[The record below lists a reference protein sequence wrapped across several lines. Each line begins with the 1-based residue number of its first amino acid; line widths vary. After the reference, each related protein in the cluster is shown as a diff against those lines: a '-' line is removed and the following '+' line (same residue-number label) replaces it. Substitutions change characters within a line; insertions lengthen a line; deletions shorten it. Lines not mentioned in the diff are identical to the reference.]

1 MSDEERYEAMV
12 EFMGCFP
19 SISGSP
25 PSNLEELS
33 DGVVMF
39 EALSEISPDHFD
51 PSTIARDLGSNWA
64 LKANNLRKLLRNL
77 ETYYHEILHKTTD
90 FDTLAASISSIA
102 RQQDKEAIAAFI
114 EIITAAAV
122 TCDEKGVYVGW
133 IMNMSEGNVFHM
145 KSIIQSSLSRV
156 EDTGCDDGDDDG
168 EGAENDSNGGL
179 GTSRDSND
187 NSAGDQDGMGFAS
200 DDDDMDVNSGGG
212 GDDDDDG
219 SMQNMFRDAMAQFNN
234 VTEGMDVAFD
244 TNERQSS
251 HSSMENIIK
260 ERDDLRTALA
270 EAKRELTSHQ
280 SQSQRM
286 VEDTESSQKKLRAL
300 AEDLQERL
308 ERRQTELGEVEDD
321 LLKTKRMLEDAQG
334 KVDDLTE
341 KNASLADELDIANA
355 KATQLRKAEATV
367 VAYRKK
373 LEGVGVMNQQ
383 MTDLEDQSAKYLGQ
397 IMDLEM
403 ETKKVPELQKGL
415 EEAKREFIKV
425 QKERDEATETIN
437 TKVGEI
443 SKLKSKLNASVTTK
457 KMFEEELNEL
467 RSMQQTQS
475 REEEADLD
483 ITGISL
489 TSAKSVTEVR
499 EKAMRLEIENKNLK
513 KQLGIDIN
521 AAIGTSMVSSSA
533 SNATVAALEVEIK
546 ELQAMIKKKEVSIKK
561 LTTDKDRLEAY
572 TKKTLAKFQ
581 EKYLVA
587 LQECKA
593 KLKEK
598 HDKIEQLEVRSATEK
613 SNQKREEKLLSS
625 AMYELGL
632 SIMQQK
638 LKER

>member
-1 MSDEERYEAMV
+1 MAT
-12 EFMGCFP
+12 
-19 SISGSP
+19 SIAP
-25 PSNLEELS
+25 
-33 DGVVMF
+33 
-39 EALSEISPDHFD
+39 
-51 PSTIARDLGSNWA
+51 IARNGEEN
-64 LKANNLRKLLRNL
+64 R
-77 ETYYHEILHKTTD
+77 
-90 FDTLAASISSIA
+90 
-102 RQQDKEAIAAFI
+102 EAIASFV
-114 EIITAAAV
+114 ELITAAAV
-122 TCDEKGVYVGW
+122 TCPEKGTFVGW
-133 IMNMSEGNVFHM
+133 IMNMKDNNRVQM
-145 KSIIQSSLSRV
+145 KSIIQSSLGRV
-156 EDTGCDDGDDDG
+156 EDLDEDDIEG
-168 EGAENDSNGGL
+168 EGDS
-179 GTSRDSND
+179 
-187 NSAGDQDGMGFAS
+187 DGMGGSGDLQDNSDQDEMDLMS
-200 DDDDMDVNSGGG
+200 DDEA
-212 GDDDDDG
+212 
-219 SMQNMFRDAMAQFNN
+219 SMKDMFRDAMSQFKI
-234 VTEGMDVAFD
+234 VTEGMDDVFD
-244 TNERQSS
+244 SSERSTTAL
-251 HSSMENIIK
+251 SMEVMK

-270 EAKRELTSHQ
+270 ESKRELAAHQ

-308 ERRQTELGEVEDD
+308 EQRQTELVEVEDN
-321 LLKTKRMLEDAQG
+321 LLKTKRALEDAEG

-341 KNASLADELDIANA
+341 KNATLADELDIANA
-355 KATQLRKAEATV
+355 KASQLRKAEATV

-403 ETKKVPELQKGL
+403 ETKKVPELQKNLDGI
-415 EEAKREFIKV
+415 KRDFARA
-425 QKERDEATETIN
+425 QKEKNEATEAIT
-437 TKVGEI
+437 TKAAEI
-443 SKLKSKLNASVTTK
+443 SQLKSKLSASVTAK

-467 RSMQQTQS
+467 RSIQQS
-475 REEEADLD
+475 ESKDIEDDLD

-513 KQLGIDIN
+513 KQLGIDIHS
-521 AAIGTSMVSSSA
+521 AIGSSMVTSSV
-533 SNATVAALEVEIK
+533 SNATVAGLEDEIK
-546 ELQAMIKKKEVSIKK
+546 NLQAAIKKKEAIITK

-598 HDKIEQLEVRSATEK
+598 HDKIEQLEIRSAAEK

>member
-1 MSDEERYEAMV
+1 M
-12 EFMGCFP
+12 
-19 SISGSP
+19 
-25 PSNLEELS
+25 
-33 DGVVMF
+33 
-39 EALSEISPDHFD
+39 
-51 PSTIARDLGSNWA
+51 GSNWA

>member
-1 MSDEERYEAMV
+1 
-12 EFMGCFP
+12 
-19 SISGSP
+19 
-25 PSNLEELS
+25 
-33 DGVVMF
+33 
-39 EALSEISPDHFD
+39 
-51 PSTIARDLGSNWA
+51 LGSNWA

>member
-1 MSDEERYEAMV
+1 MHQFHS
-12 EFMGCFP
+12 
-19 SISGSP
+19 
-25 PSNLEELS
+25 
-33 DGVVMF
+33 
-39 EALSEISPDHFD
+39 SPDHFD
-51 PSTIARDLGSNWA
+51 PSTIARDLGTNWA

-90 FDTLAASISSIA
+90 FEEMASTISSIA
-102 RQQDKEAIAAFI
+102 RNQDVEAIASFV
-114 EIITAAAV
+114 ELIISAAV
-122 TCDEKGVYVGW
+122 TCADKSVFVGW
-133 IMNMSEGNVFHM
+133 IMNMSEGNQVQM
-145 KSIIQSSLSRV
+145 KSIIQSSLGRL
-156 EDTGCDDGDDDG
+156 EDLEEDESGILDTTNDEEGTNDDIM
-168 EGAENDSNGGL
+168 
-179 GTSRDSND
+179 
-187 NSAGDQDGMGFAS
+187 DQNGMGF
-200 DDDDMDVNSGGG
+200 NS
-212 GDDDDDG
+212 DDDDDG
-219 SMQNMFRDAMAQFNN
+219 GLDGHDDEMSGLFRDAISQFNN

-244 TNERQSS
+244 SS
-251 HSSMENIIK
+251 SQHDQNSASRPMSTVSMDVIR
-260 ERDDLRTALA
+260 ERDELRNALV
-270 EAKRELTSHQ
+270 EAKRELASYQ

-286 VEDTESSQKKLRAL
+286 VEDTETSQKKLRAL

-308 ERRQTELGEVEDD
+308 ESRQSELVEVEDK
-321 LLKTKRMLEDAQG
+321 LLKTKRNLEDAEA

-355 KATQLRKAEATV
+355 KASQLRKAEATV

-383 MTDLEDQSAKYLGQ
+383 MNDLEDQSAKYLGQ
-397 IMDLEM
+397 IMELEM
-403 ETKKVPELQKGL
+403 ETKKVPELQKNL
-415 EEAKREFIKV
+415 DEVKRDLVRV
-425 QKERDEATETIN
+425 QKERNEATENITS
-437 TKVGEI
+437 KAAEI
-443 SKLKSKLNASVTTK
+443 SRLKSELTASVSAK
-457 KMFEEELNEL
+457 KMFEEELTEM
-467 RSMQQTQS
+467 RSMQQSESQDAQAEIEIS
-475 REEEADLD
+475 GL
-483 ITGISL
+483 SL
-489 TSAKSVTEVR
+489 TSAKSVSEVK

-521 AAIGTSMVSSSA
+521 AAFGSSMITSSGA
-533 SNATVAALEVEIK
+533 NDATVAALEVEIN
-546 ELQAMIKKKEVSIKK
+546 ELQTRLKKKDSTITK
-561 LTTDKDRLEAY
+561 LSTDKDRLEAY